1 MIIRAGGL
9 PRGGP
14 VAERLLEWL
23 APIARVSGGSGG
35 YPAPHLMRFFVLL
48 LRMLVMMHTLLVGTR
63 TCTRTHAHTSA
74 GVRHPPTCAYM

>member
-35 YPAPHLMRFFVLL
+35 YPASHLMRFFALVLD
-48 LRMLVMMHTLLVGTR
+48 LVSLCCWLTLVVKRWHMVLE
-63 TCTRTHAHTSA
+63 S
-74 GVRHPPTCAYM
+74 

>member
-23 APIARVSGGSGG
+23 APIARVSGGRGG
-35 YPAPHLMRFFVLL
+35 YPAPHLMRFFALLYMFPIVLFGPSSEKNHQSI
-48 LRMLVMMHTLLVGTR
+48 RNDALV
-63 TCTRTHAHTSA
+63 
-74 GVRHPPTCAYM
+74 